1 MSPDAAGGLD
11 VAVVVDVAGRGCR
24 DRSMYTAAAAAAAA
38 AARSCG
44 LTVVKF
50 NRTVRSFIARVIRR
64 PASRRF
70 LT

>member
-24 DRSMYTAAAAAAAA
+24 DRSMYTAAAAAAA

>member
-38 AARSCG
+38 RSCG

-50 NRTVRSFIARVIRR
+50 NRTVRSFIARVVRR

>member
-24 DRSMYTAAAAAAAA
+24 DRSMYTAAAAA
-38 AARSCG
+38 RSCG

-50 NRTVRSFIARVIRR
+50 NRTVRSFIARVVRR
-64 PASRRF
+64 PASRRS
-70 LT
+70 

>member
-24 DRSMYTAAAAAAAA
+24 DRSMYTAAAAAAA
-38 AARSCG
+38 RSCG

-50 NRTVRSFIARVIRR
+50 NRTVRSFIARVVRR